1 MRGPLAG
8 IIGSVVAMLAIILVF
23 VMRTEPTPKQ
33 IQPEL
38 HTPEY
43 QTALFEA
50 SKVYG
55 KAGCGNEQ
63 LAEMTAEHAITS
75 GLPAQLIA
83 AQIATESTCNP
94 LAVSNRGAIGL
105 RQVVPKIWA
114 KKYDFSK
121 INLFNPSDNM
131 TVADEITRDLV
142 KKYGIRGGL
151 ARYYGTGDD
160 GIGQSG
166 TGYAD
171 RILQLAGKE

>member
-8 IIGSVVAMLAIILVF
+8 VIGTGIVILAIGAISVV
-23 VMRTEPTPKQ
+23 RPKVTTAYV
-33 IQPEL
+33 QPEA
-38 HTPEY
+38 HTAEY

-50 SKVYG
+50 SRVYG
-55 KAGCGNEQ
+55 KAGCGDMQ
-63 LAEMTAEHAITS
+63 LAEMTAEHAIRS

-114 KKYDFSK
+114 KTYDFSK

-131 TVADEITRDLV
+131 AVADNITVELV

-151 ARYYGTGDD
+151 IRYYGTGND

-166 TGYAD
+166 AVYAE
-171 RILQLAGKE
+171 RVLKLAGKI